1 MRNGCESCCWC
12 ILDTNNRPAPLRQAE
27 YTIHVMMWGVKAD
40 REPFEYIMLYLY
52 RAGQRR
58 PHQLPHPHIHRAT
71 NTRESQ
77 LVRWQSRGND
87 VVMMIDD
94 FIIHWLRQSWWM
106 IDTMDERH
114 TGTPNSMKFP
124 CGLMC
129 RSWWADIPH
138 RAVATVQIQWGE
150 DTRGFRGSAVLWCNN
165 DSFNMADNVCIVMPL
180 PCMCY
185 YYR

>member
-71 NTRESQ
+71 NTTATHLR
-77 LVRWQSRGND
+77 LLQSRRMYDWRLLIHHSGYII
-87 VVMMIDD
+87 MMDD
-94 FIIHWLRQSWWM
+94 
-106 IDTMDERH
+106 RH
-114 TGTPNSMKFP
+114 QGWRHHKTSDSMKFP

-129 RSWWADIPH
+129 LSFRAAIPH
-138 RAVATVQIQWGE
+138 RAVATVQIQWGA

-165 DSFNMADNVCIVMPL
+165 DSFNMADIVCIVMPL